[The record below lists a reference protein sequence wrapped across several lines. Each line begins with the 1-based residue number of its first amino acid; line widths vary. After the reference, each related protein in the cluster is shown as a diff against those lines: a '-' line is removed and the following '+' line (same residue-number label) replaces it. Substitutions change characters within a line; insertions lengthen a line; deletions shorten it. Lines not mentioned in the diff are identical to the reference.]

1 MLLRP
6 PTGKMETNLV
16 QQLSDPAVLENAGK
30 AILSDWVW
38 LFVAGVAVLLFREII
53 QEFAAGLSVCFSKQW
68 AVDEIVFLNGRQAR
82 IARIGLRETTFYLQD
97 RNTTMRIKNTNL
109 GDLTCEKVLANH
121 QPEYL
126 PKGNEKG
133 PMKVML
139 VEEEPKPR
147 TRK

>member
-1 MLLRP
+1 
-6 PTGKMETNLV
+6 METNLV
-16 QQLSDPAVLENAGK
+16 NQLSDPAVLEGAGK
-30 AILSDWVW
+30 ALLNEWVW
-38 LFVAGVAVLLFREII
+38 VFVAGVAVLLFRELI
-53 QEFAAGLSVCFSKQW
+53 QEFAAGLSVWFSRQW

-82 IARIGLRETTFYLQD
+82 IARIGLRETTFYLTD

-126 PKGNEKG
+126 PKGSEKG

-139 VEEEPKPR
+139 VDEENKPR

>member
-1 MLLRP
+1 
-6 PTGKMETNLV
+6 METNLV
-16 QQLSDPAVLENAGK
+16 NQLSDPAVLEGAGK
-30 AILSDWVW
+30 ALLSEWVW
-38 LFVAGVAVLLFREII
+38 VFVAGVAVLLFRELI

-82 IARIGLRETTFYLQD
+82 IARIGLRETTFYLID
-97 RNTTMRIKNTNL
+97 RNTTMRVKNTNL

-147 TRK
+147 ARK

>member
-1 MLLRP
+1 M
-6 PTGKMETNLV
+6 
-16 QQLSDPAVLENAGK
+16 
-30 AILSDWVW
+30 
-38 LFVAGVAVLLFREII
+38 AGVAVLLFRELI

-97 RNTTMRIKNTNL
+97 RGTTMRIKNTNL

-133 PMKVML
+133 PMKVEL
-139 VEEEPKPR
+139 VEKPKRGRPR
-147 TRK
+147 K

>member
-1 MLLRP
+1 
-6 PTGKMETNLV
+6 METNLV
-16 QQLSDPAVLENAGK
+16 NQLSDPAVLENAGK

-97 RNTTMRIKNTNL
+97 RGTTMRIKNTNL

-133 PMKVML
+133 PMQVEL
-139 VEEEPKPR
+139 VEKPKRGRPR
-147 TRK
+147 K